1 MKRIKFLT
9 SILLTASLLLTA
21 CDVGDNNAVN
31 QRVQSTTTGVADVLA
46 SRMADDSGETQG
58 AVDTYVPTPMPT
70 ADNVVAY
77 GDCDLDLTTMSADL
91 IYANVYSIVTD
102 PSLYLGMTIRM
113 KGTATSSHDDV
124 TGQTYY
130 ACFIADAAGCCQA
143 GLEYQLA
150 DGEYPEDG
158 EEITIL
164 GTFEVYEENGNPY
177 AILDNSVREF

>member
-1 MKRIKFLT
+1 M
-9 SILLTASLLLTA
+9 SLLMSS
-21 CDVGDNNAVN
+21 CSNGDNNAVN

-46 SRMADDSGETQG
+46 SRMADGSYETQG

-70 ADNVVAY
+70 ADTVVAY
-77 GDCDLDLTTMSADL
+77 GNCDLDLTTMNADL

-102 PSLYLGMTIRM
+102 PDLYVGMTIRM
-113 KGTATSSHDDV
+113 KGTATSSYDEA

-130 ACFIADAAGCCQA
+130 ACFIADAAGCCSA
-143 GLEYQLA
+143 GLEYQLT

-164 GTFEVYEENGNPY
+164 GTFEVYEEDGNPY
-177 AILDNSVREF
+177 IILDNSVREF